1 MIFLN
6 YLTIILFKT
15 CSKPQHHLP
24 PRCLTSGAM
33 HLPILRIRPCV
44 STVCRRWRFSLRNTA
59 YWRLK
64 GGLLERNM
72 PPSGI
77 WKAAYRFGFSEI
89 WSDTPSLLSAGCF
102 LWKKPNIIIRKCSY
116 VSTFCM
122 VLCISFLLVS

>member
-64 GGLLERNM
+64 GGLLQAE
-72 PPSGI
+72 
-77 WKAAYRFGFSEI
+77 KAPFGKR
-89 WSDTPSLLSAGCF
+89 DKNGAAD
-102 LWKKPNIIIRKCSY
+102 
-116 VSTFCM
+116 
-122 VLCISFLLVS
+122 